1 MHRRT
6 FTTLAAAGV
15 LSALTACG
23 DDDEGFD
30 LTRDISAPKR
40 LGFSQVGS
48 ESGWRLANTR
58 SIKETAGLRD
68 IELTFANAE
77 GDQQRQIGHLQSFI
91 DARLDVIAFSPVVES
106 GWDDVLRRA
115 RDAGIP
121 VILTDRLIDSA
132 DTSLYVCSIGAE
144 FTSEGNL
151 AALYLG
157 NDFARAA
164 NPAKV
169 VEILG
174 TTDSTPTKQ
183 RSTGFA
189 ATAAKQGRL
198 RVVDSAAGDWTKAGG
213 AAAMR
218 QLLRRHPDVDAVFA
232 QNDEMG
238 LGAVTVL
245 EDAGLDPGRRPRI
258 ATVDA
263 TKAGLRALA
272 EGKLTYVVECSPD
285 IGKPLMDAVVELC
298 LGGKVP
304 RRVESEKAVFNQVSA
319 VDALPDRTY

>member
-6 FTTLAAAGV
+6 FTMLGAAGV
-15 LSALTACG
+15 LSALTSCG
-23 DDDEGFD
+23 RDEGFD
-30 LTRDISAPKR
+30 LNRDISAPKK

-58 SIKETAGLRD
+58 SIQQAAD
-68 IELTFANAE
+68 IREIDLTFENAE
-77 GDQQRQIGHLQSFI
+77 GDQKKQIAHIQSFI
-91 DARLDVIAFSPVVES
+91 DAKVSVIAFSPVVES
-106 GWDDVLRRA
+106 GWDDVLGRA

-157 NDFARAA
+157 NDFARATT
-164 NPAKV
+164 PAKV

-174 TTDSTPTKQ
+174 TADSTPTKQ
-183 RSTGFA
+183 RSKGFA
-189 ATAAKQGRL
+189 ATAEKEGRL
-198 RVVDSAAGDWTKAGG
+198 QVVGSASGDWTKAGG
-213 AAAMR
+213 ASAMR
-218 QLLRRHPDVDAVFA
+218 RLLRSHPDVDAVFA

-245 EDAGLDPGRRPRI
+245 DDAGLDPGNRPRI

-263 TKAGLRALA
+263 TRAGLKALVA
-272 EGKLTYVVECSPD
+272 GKLTYVVECSPK
-285 IGKPLMDAVVELC
+285 IGGQLMDAVVELC

-304 RRVESEKAVFNQVSA
+304 RRVESEKAVFNRISA
-319 VDALPDRTY
+319 EDALPDRDY